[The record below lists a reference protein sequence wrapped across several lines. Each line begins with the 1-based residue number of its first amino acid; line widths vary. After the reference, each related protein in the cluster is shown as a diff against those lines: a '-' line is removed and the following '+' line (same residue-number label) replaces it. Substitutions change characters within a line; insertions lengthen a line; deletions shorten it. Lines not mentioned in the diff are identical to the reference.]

1 MEQSVTTGRRGLR
14 LRRSKPTRSRIAE
27 LTRRASQKTDW
38 EEGRCE
44 RKLPSTLSLP
54 VSRQRK
60 PLGRDGGESLLR
72 QDSPPLCAMCHVPAE
87 GEFPNFARGA
97 FCDPLAGGCRPPTH
111 DPRGSL
117 RGLAPSCTRRRVP
130 PSRRRGATL
139 SRGGPTVVHCRRA
152 PFFAGKRGVRYPFV
166 PKAGR
171 CRRRWVSSTQSFE
184 SRSARVPR

>member
-72 QDSPPLCAMCHVPAE
+72 QDSPHCVPCAMCQ
-87 GEFPNFARGA
+87 
-97 FCDPLAGGCRPPTH
+97 
-111 DPRGSL
+111 PRGSSRIL
-117 RGLAPSCTRRRVP
+117 RGGFLRPPRRGVPNHEPEPLGELEGACPLMHAPPRAAKPQARSDP
-130 PSRRRGATL
+130 KSRRTDSGTL
-139 SRGGPTVVHCRRA
+139 SARPLFRR
-152 PFFAGKRGVRYPFV
+152 
-166 PKAGR
+166 
-171 CRRRWVSSTQSFE
+171 
-184 SRSARVPR
+184 

>member
-60 PLGRDGGESLLR
+60 PLGRDGGDPYYDR
-72 QDSPPLCAMCHVPAE
+72 IPPIVCHVPAE

-97 FCDPLAGGCRPPTH
+97 FCDPRAGGCRPTTP
-111 DPRGSL
+111 DPWGSL

-139 SRGGPTVVHCRRA
+139 SRGEPTVLHCRRA
-152 PFFAGKRGVRYPFV
+152 PFSVGKRGVCYPFV

>member
-60 PLGRDGGESLLR
+60 PLGRDGGGILTTTGF
-72 QDSPPLCAMCHVPAE
+72 PPLCAMCHVPAE
-87 GEFPNFARGA
+87 GEFPNFARGS
-97 FCDPLAGGCRPPTH
+97 FYDPRAGGVPNPEPRTLTEFPNPHAPPRALPKTTFMWSAERP
-111 DPRGSL
+111 
-117 RGLAPSCTRRRVP
+117 
-130 PSRRRGATL
+130 
-139 SRGGPTVVHCRRA
+139 
-152 PFFAGKRGVRYPFV
+152 
-166 PKAGR
+166 
-171 CRRRWVSSTQSFE
+171 
-184 SRSARVPR
+184 